1 MPIKNLL
8 RFIYYTMKYLK
19 QEFYQILKSDEDF
32 FDFVQMNA
40 FDGLW
45 FWNLEKPNHKW
56 ISPKF
61 CNLLGYEYEELQ
73 GNHIQKIVHHED
85 LEKINTIFLSYKTTD
100 SSTIYEHDIRFF
112 HKNGTILWLKMKAL
126 VFGSLEENNH
136 RVVVTHTNTTKEH
149 IQADE
154 LIRIINRYESILNH
168 NNVFIIRTDLE
179 GNYTYIND
187 HFCKRLGLKKEQ
199 TIGQNALYAIVEI
212 DHSKCIAAVHE
223 CFARPNEPVFVQ
235 LRKPVFD
242 IKTGEIT
249 SEYIYTDWEYKLIF
263 SAEGVP
269 QEIQC
274 IGLEVTEKVIA
285 QKALQE
291 KANELEA
298 SEEELRLN
306 LEQLEET
313 QYEVIHTQKLLET
326 CNKASQVGI
335 WELNENN
342 NFTTF
347 DKITREIHEIEDDF
361 VSDVENGVAFYKEGY
376 HRDTIT
382 RVLKRAL
389 EEGIPFDE
397 ELKIITAKKN
407 ERWVRAIGIP
417 TFKDGKCI
425 EMYGTFQDVTVQ
437 KEAELEIKEKVN
449 ELEEAHFQLSHTQK
463 LLDASNKAAQIGT
476 WELNLS
482 DFTTKWNKVTRE
494 IHEAE
499 EDFVSDAQNG
509 ILFYKE
515 GESRDTI
522 TRVFTKALEEG
533 ISFDE
538 ILQIITAKGNERW
551 VRAIGIPTFQNGKCI
566 EMYGTFQD
574 ITAQKEA
581 ELQIE
586 EKINEL
592 EIAQKQLTHTQK
604 LLDASNK
611 TAQIGT
617 WVFDLDTGIV
627 TGNEITQQI
636 HEMEE
641 NFIVPPERGILFY
654 KEGYSREIITRAF
667 TRAIEE
673 GIPYDEQLKIVTAKE
688 NEIWIRT
695 IGIPTME
702 NGKCIEMYG
711 TIQNIDKQKINEI
724 NLEQKLRELEVSQ
737 NRLIH
742 TSTLLETCNASAT
755 IGTWEY
761 DVNTRDIIW
770 DKIVHAIY
778 ELPQGIEIDTSAKI
792 NFFKKGKSR
801 EKVIEILKE
810 AREEGKPFDEELELI
825 NFRGNH
831 KWVRIIGIPQMKDG
845 RVVDLYGTFQDITPQ
860 KQAEL
865 NLQEKVKELEKA
877 QQEIEKIQSKL
888 ALTLDKTGVGLWELN
903 LTTGEAIWDEQ
914 AYKLFHETKESF
926 TPQKWQEKIYPQDLE
941 YIMQNIDEIATNKTS
956 IFDIKYRMNQ
966 KSGMYFYHAKGVLV
980 EEDNERKIV
989 GTVQDITKE
998 KLVELELKQKVHEL
1012 EKAQQETQK
1021 VKNKLSA
1028 TLEKTGIGLWEYDL
1042 ATNKTYWDK
1051 QIRKM
1056 FGVTETEEINNEIA
1070 STKIPDED
1078 LVVMNQ
1084 MLEDLITQKIPS
1096 YHIRYR
1102 VNLTKDSIKYYDS
1115 KVVLIKDENNK
1126 SIAVFGVTQ
1135 DITEQKEAELQVQ
1148 QKVYELEKAQQEIQ
1162 NIQAKLSITLDKTG
1176 IGLWEIDLNTGQP
1189 YWSKQTRIMFGIS
1202 EHEEINAESTAQR
1215 VHPDDIFR
1223 VNEMLGDLVTQ
1234 RIPQYQSIY
1243 RTVPID
1249 GEIRYHEG
1257 KAILIKDDKGKPI
1270 SVFGVTQDI
1279 TQQKEYEKIIEEQ
1292 NSKLAKSEQE
1302 LRKGLRE
1309 MYRLQKDLESQKQ
1322 QLEQIF
1328 DAVPAM
1334 IYQFKRDSQG
1344 NVSFP
1349 LVSKGSEF
1357 ILGIESKDILNNSS
1371 KDIFEAIHPEDLLGF
1386 QSSVQ
1391 KPSETMQKWES
1402 ELRLLKNGKEVWIH
1416 ATSKPIYM
1424 EDGSVLWTGIMQNI
1438 DQLKETEFKVQQQ
1451 NKQLQETLDE
1461 LRTTQSQLIHN
1472 EKMTTLGQLVASIAH
1487 EINTPLGA
1495 IRSSATSIE
1504 RILKSSLAML
1514 SQTVKLLSDEQL
1526 ENFNLLIEKSMESNY
1541 LYSSREKRTIKYEL
1555 IDSLDAR
1562 GVPQSDRI
1570 SDILVDIGVHQENE
1584 LYEPFVILPNAVQ
1597 ILDAAYQLSTI
1608 ARSNATVMIATEKA
1622 SKIIITLKNFSRQDH
1637 TDEMKP
1643 TNINESLENTLV
1655 LYHNKLKYGI
1665 EVIRKMDTLPLI
1677 NAYED
1682 ELAQVWTN
1690 LLHNAIQ
1697 AINAS
1702 TPKKGKIYLATQ
1714 KQDDK
1719 ILVSVKDTGAGIPD
1733 EIQQKIFDAFF
1744 TTKPAGEGSGLGLNI
1759 VRKIIEKHD
1768 GKIWFET
1775 ENKGENT
1782 GTTFFVE
1789 LPIK

>member
-306 LEQLEET
+306 LEQLEE
-313 QYEVIHTQKLLET
+313 
-326 CNKASQVGI
+326 
-335 WELNENN
+335 
-342 NFTTF
+342 
-347 DKITREIHEIEDDF
+347 
-361 VSDVENGVAFYKEGY
+361 
-376 HRDTIT
+376 
-382 RVLKRAL
+382 
-389 EEGIPFDE
+389 
-397 ELKIITAKKN
+397 
-407 ERWVRAIGIP
+407 
-417 TFKDGKCI
+417 
-425 EMYGTFQDVTVQ
+425 
-437 KEAELEIKEKVN
+437 
-449 ELEEAHFQLSHTQK
+449 AHFQLSHTQK

-574 ITAQKEA
+574 ITAQTEA

-592 EIAQKQLTHTQK
+592 EIAQKQPTHTQK

-1584 LYEPFVILPNAVQ
+1584 LYEPFPNAVQ